1 MEAAIFEDLSA
12 LADATRS
19 RMLLVL
25 ERQELTVGELG
36 TILQLPQSTVS
47 RHLKTLSDA
56 GWVSSRR
63 DGTSRYYTL
72 ALDERGHATRR
83 LWTLLREQVS
93 LTNGADQDARRLKGV
108 LSRRQT
114 ASQEFFS
121 SAAGRWDRLRA
132 EIFGAASYLQAL
144 PGLLDESWV
153 VGDLGCGTGQVAAA
167 LAPFVAKVV
176 AVDRSGEML
185 QTARRRLR
193 DFANVDVRR
202 GELEALPLDNDA
214 LDAATLLLVLHHVPD
229 PGAALQEAARVLV
242 PGGRLLICDMLP
254 HDREEYRQQM
264 GHVWLGFGEDQLR
277 KLLAGA
283 GFEKIR
289 MATLAAD
296 PSAKGPAL
304 FVAAAARIEKLT
316 SFQLSAVSYFRE
328 GSMSTAV
335 REMHPFDAAVKAGRE
350 PYKVKNLGE
359 AEFGRKEIRLAEQEM
374 PGLMSLRARYKG
386 KKPLAGAKVMGSLH
400 MTIQTAVLI
409 ETLDELGADV
419 RWVSCNI
426 FSTQDH
432 AAAAVVVGRPETGGT
447 AQNPTRHPRVRVE
460 G

>member
-47 RHLKTLSDA
+47 RHLKTLADA

-176 AVDRSGEML
+176 
-185 QTARRRLR
+185 
-193 DFANVDVRR
+193 
-202 GELEALPLDNDA
+202 DNHA

-304 FVAAAARIEKLT
+304 FVAAARSVGSRE
-316 SFQLSAVSYFRE
+316 SAV
-328 GSMSTAV
+328 GSRTRQSLSTV
-335 REMHPFDAAVKAGRE
+335 QGSRE
-350 PYKVKNLGE
+350 P
-359 AEFGRKEIRLAEQEM
+359 F
-374 PGLMSLRARYKG
+374 
-386 KKPLAGAKVMGSLH
+386 
-400 MTIQTAVLI
+400 
-409 ETLDELGADV
+409 
-419 RWVSCNI
+419 
-426 FSTQDH
+426 
-432 AAAAVVVGRPETGGT
+432 
-447 AQNPTRHPRVRVE
+447 
-460 G
+460 